1 MKDKSPH
8 RKEILEELDSL
19 SPLLKQF
26 KEQQTGAPQVNDVPS
41 QYFEDLPSVLWNEI
55 QAEQAPSKSVA
66 TPARVTWGG
75 WLTQQ
80 LQSLFTPQ
88 LAIGFAVVLVLTV
101 AWFAF
106 LKPHQNTPLLADQN
120 EIPGIQEL
128 PEEQLY
134 EYVMTHIEDYDTE
147 DLLEAAGSIPLEFV
161 WPDFE
166 DEEQLEEVMEE
177 LLEELDDVDLSD
189 FM

>member
-1 MKDKSPH
+1 MKEKAPH
-8 RKEILEELDSL
+8 KKEILEELDGL

-26 KEQQTGAPQVNDVPS
+26 KEQQTRAPQVKDVPS
-41 QYFEDLPSVLWNEI
+41 QYFEELPGVLWNKI
-55 QAEQAPSKSVA
+55 QAEQAPSKSVVS
-66 TPARVTWGG
+66 PPRGSWID

-80 LQSLFTPQ
+80 MQSLLRPQ
-88 LAIGFAVVLVLTV
+88 LAIGFSVVLVLTI
-101 AWFAF
+101 AWFTF
-106 LKPHQNTPLLADQN
+106 LQPNQNTPLLVNQN
-120 EIPGIQEL
+120 KIPGIQEL

-177 LLEELDDVDLSD
+177 LLEELDDADLSD